1 MAGTKELAIRRELF
15 FQPLFARTW
24 ERGYFPP
31 IHEVPNLIIAVAS
44 RLRVH
49 DITFREADCNRPT
62 RLGLPAFD
70 QADIGECQ
78 ARDHFI
84 AQLEGGANLGCIG
97 RELQTGE
104 TPHACFVA
112 EAPSADLSKMRVI
125 KLAL

>member
-70 QADIGECQ
+70 ETDIGKRQ
-78 ARDHFI
+78 ARDHFV
-84 AQLEGGANLGCIG
+84 AQLNGGAN
-97 RELQTGE
+97 RSEEHTSELQSLR
-104 TPHACFVA
+104 H
-112 EAPSADLSKMRVI
+112 L
-125 KLAL
+125 